1 MSILDDEDVLVSQ
14 AIVEDIIEPIVKKIL
29 RGDNL
34 TEGDY
39 NALEN
44 HVGIYRFKSRSD
56 FSKFMTIICKNDD
69 LCDLCLNWIDVSN
82 ITDMGC
88 LFRDSKF
95 YGDISKWDV
104 SNVTSME
111 MMFADSKFAGDI
123 SKWDVSN
130 VTNMRGM
137 FDNNRCFDDDISNW
151 NTSSVKNME
160 CMFRKTIFNQDISKW
175 DVSSVK
181 YMCSMFRNSNFNQDI
196 SNWDVSSVENMFAM
210 FCGAKF
216 NQDISKWDVRK
227 VKYVTDMFKES
238 DFKQDISGWFFASIL
253 NENYELIETIE
264 NNQQHSYK
272 HHNWYDI
279 KYQSTDYIDYDVKFG
294 STDYTNS
301 GATKTSSPSEY
312 DKILLS
318 GEFILVNLLDV
329 DCRNNMNIIE
339 NAYKVQ
345 DMLHILK
352 KSVQLVGVRGTVRL
366 YRIPKAFIKH
376 VVEDEDQHTSIVKDE
391 NKLNL
396 EDTYEHLGKIYMY
409 NKFDF

>member
-1 MSILDDEDVLVSQ
+1 MSILDDEDVLVSR

-34 TEGDY
+34 NESDY

-44 HVGIYRFKSRSD
+44 HVGIYRFKSRSE
-56 FSKFMTIICKNDD
+56 FSKFINIVCKNDN

-88 LFRDSKF
+88 LFRSSKF

-137 FDNNRCFDDDISNW
+137 FGNNRCFDDDISNW

-160 CMFRKTIFNQDISKW
+160 CMFCETIFNQDISKW

-181 YMCSMFRNSNFNQDI
+181 HMCSMFRDSNFNQDI
-196 SNWDVSSVENMFAM
+196 SNWDVGNVENMFRM
-210 FCGAKF
+210 FYGAKF

-227 VKYVTDMFKES
+227 VKCITDMFKES

-253 NENYELIETIE
+253 NESYELIYTIE
-264 NNQQHSYK
+264 NNQQQYSYK
-272 HHNWYDI
+272 NNNCYDLDSYKNNNCCPLLSADLI
-279 KYQSTDYIDYDVKFG
+279 NAVGI
-294 STDYTNS
+294 
-301 GATKTSSPSEY
+301 KTSSPSEY

-318 GEFILVNLLDV
+318 GEFILVKLLDV

-339 NAYKVQ
+339 NAHKVP
-345 DMLHILK
+345 DMLHILQ

-366 YRIPKAFIKH
+366 YRIPEAFIKH
-376 VVEDEDQHTSIVKDE
+376 IVEDEDQHTVVVKDE
-391 NKLNL
+391 YKLNL
-396 EDTYEHLGKIYMY
+396 EDIYNKLGKIYMY
-409 NKFDF
+409 NKFDV

>member
-1 MSILDDEDVLVSQ
+1 MSILDDEDVLVSR
-14 AIVEDIIEPIVKKIL
+14 AVVEDIIEPIVKKIL

-39 NALEN
+39 NTLEN
-44 HVGIYRFKSRSD
+44 HVGIYRFKSQRD
-56 FSKFMTIICKNDD
+56 FYKFMTIVCKNDN

-82 ITDMGC
+82 ITDMGY

-104 SNVTSME
+104 SSVTNME

-175 DVSSVK
+175 DVSNVK

-196 SNWDVSSVENMFAM
+196 S
-210 FCGAKF
+210 
-216 NQDISKWDVRK
+216 KWDVRK
-227 VKYVTDMFKES
+227 VKSVTDMFKES
-238 DFKQDISGWFFASIL
+238 DFKQDISGWFFESIL

-264 NNQQHSYK
+264 NNQQQHNYK
-272 HHNWYDI
+272 HHNWYNI
-279 KYQSTDYIDYDVKFG
+279 KYQSTDYIDYDVKFR
-294 STDYTNS
+294 SADYTNS
-301 GATKTSSPSEY
+301 GAIKTSSPSEY
-312 DKILLS
+312 DKIILS
-318 GEFILVNLLDV
+318 GKFILVKLLDV

-345 DMLHILK
+345 DKLHILK

-376 VVEDEDQHTSIVKDE
+376 CRRR
-391 NKLNL
+391 
-396 EDTYEHLGKIYMY
+396 
-409 NKFDF
+409 